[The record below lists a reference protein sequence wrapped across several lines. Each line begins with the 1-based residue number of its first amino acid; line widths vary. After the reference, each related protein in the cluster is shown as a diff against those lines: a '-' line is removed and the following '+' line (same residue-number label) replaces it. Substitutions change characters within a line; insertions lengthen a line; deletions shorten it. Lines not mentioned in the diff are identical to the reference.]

1 MVMIEL
7 HYGELC
13 IDDALHAS
21 LEALL
26 NRYIISDNAERLVL
40 NCRQMSYYRHR
51 QGLHPIEVQL
61 KRESASSP
69 WLVVFFASFS
79 YPDDSSTTVEPELY
93 FHLANRWCY
102 QPDAGSTDLSHPEVQ
117 ELLSVWMKAFARHL
131 SRNVFDNVQLT
142 MVGTFH

>member
-1 MVMIEL
+1 MIEQ
-7 HYGELC
+7 HYNELC

-21 LEALL
+21 LEAFL
-26 NRYIISDNAERLVL
+26 NRYAISENAERLVL

-51 QGLHPIEVQL
+51 QGLHPIEVQF
-61 KRESASSP
+61 KRESPSSP

-102 QPDAGSTDLSHPEVQ
+102 QPDTGTADLSCIEVQ

-142 MVGTFH
+142 MVNTFS

>member
-1 MVMIEL
+1 MIEQ

-13 IDDALHAS
+13 IDDALHAL

-26 NRYIISDNAERLVL
+26 NRYNISDNAERLVL

-79 YPDDSSTTVEPELY
+79 YLDDNSTTVEPELY

-102 QPDAGSTDLSHPEVQ
+102 QPDVGSTDLSNSEVQ

-131 SRNVFDNVQLT
+131 SRNVFDDVQLT

>member
-1 MVMIEL
+1 MIEQ

-13 IDDALHAS
+13 IDDALHSS

-26 NRYIISDNAERLVL
+26 NRYNISDNAERLVL
-40 NCRQMSYYRHR
+40 SCRQMSYYRHR

-61 KRESASSP
+61 KRESASSL

-79 YPDDSSTTVEPELY
+79 YLDDSSTTVEPELY

-102 QPDAGSTDLSHPEVQ
+102 QPDVGSTDLSHPEVQ

-131 SRNVFDNVQLT
+131 SRSVFDDVQLT
-142 MVGTFH
+142 MVGTFN